1 MLGLNNL
8 ASSKIMIGLLNR
20 LSRAHGKAQ
29 MWRQLKKKMVCLN
42 DDRIQNQE
50 NKNKM
55 FIEKN
60 EDVKKKASCKQK

>member
-1 MLGLNNL
+1 MGKHKCGD
-8 ASSKIMIGLLNR
+8 SS
-20 LSRAHGKAQ
+20 
-29 MWRQLKKKMVCLN
+29 KKKMVCLN

>member
-29 MWRQLKKKMVCLN
+29 MWRQLKKKWFVSMMIEFKIK
-42 DDRIQNQE
+42 RI
-50 NKNKM
+50 KTKC
-55 FIEKN
+55 
-60 EDVKKKASCKQK
+60 S